1 MYLWSIPSIYKAKGG
16 EYASTS
22 EKEVGPDSIGLGANK
37 YEIPIPKCLNCN
49 TLFHDFFYG
58 FICCRKRWYREY
70 DSALKL
76 VSGDMDRQLDL
87 LDFLRRFRMHGL
99 ALTALFEKP
108 LRKMA
113 ALRTEKKCIDTVK
126 LFNKEASYCDPW

>member
-1 MYLWSIPSIYKAKGG
+1 
-16 EYASTS
+16 
-22 EKEVGPDSIGLGANK
+22 
-37 YEIPIPKCLNCN
+37 
-49 TLFHDFFYG
+49 
-58 FICCRKRWYREY
+58 
-70 DSALKL
+70 
-76 VSGDMDRQLDL
+76 MDRQLDL

-126 LFNKEASYCDPW
+126 LFNKEAN